1 MQARE
6 IAPAI
11 IFIDEIDAIGR
22 TRGGS
27 QGNNE
32 RDQTLN
38 MLLTELDGFEE
49 DTGVI
54 IMGATNRKDVLDPAL
69 IRPGRF
75 DRIILVGRP
84 DYEGRID
91 ILKVGASPLRS
102 VLLAPVDVPMF
113 ESFLDCSE
121 PALTASSSWDSLTTR
136 DVLTFCRWVNGW
148 LAHKHQAAF
157 CNPCRALL
165 CFPNQ
170 QAHE

>member
-69 IRPGRF
+69 IRAGRF

-91 ILKVGASPLRS
+91 ILKVTALRLDGNAVPS
-102 VLLAPVDVPMF
+102 LCSGHTPVRNAPV
-113 ESFLDCSE
+113 
-121 PALTASSSWDSLTTR
+121 ASLPNG
-136 DVLTFCRWVNGW
+136 VLTKVFAE
-148 LAHKHQAAF
+148 LDAYQA
-157 CNPCRALL
+157 R
-165 CFPNQ
+165 
-170 QAHE
+170 